1 MSASSFVSPPGTPGG
16 ASSPRPST
24 ETGAPFV
31 EVPLRP
37 RFFQSS
43 AFYPMPVVL
52 LATTNADGTANL
64 APYSLCFPLVG
75 EHGHHLMLVMK
86 PGSKTAANLTRSGR
100 VSVNFIP
107 DRPDYLA
114 NCRVLALPVT
124 SAEKMARSM
133 FALRPSTC
141 GPAADGSVAPPIVSE
156 AIQAFECRLVTSES
170 GDDGEQRYVLE
181 VEAIQMQQL
190 WAEILERG
198 GRGPRLPVDYGFRRT
213 SETWMSRPRVRVS
226 GPRLR
231 PAFEVVVDRPP
242 DLVLADFKAALA
254 RPDVDVVA
262 KVRNDVLQVGMPAP
276 EVTTWSPSMDLRV
289 EGQNG
294 RTVVY
299 GRIGPQPQVW
309 TTFMF
314 FHMMIA
320 MMGIGG
326 LMWGI
331 GSAAAGGSAWPM
343 WIALAAAF
351 LHAFVAGAAFIGQGL
366 GADQT
371 HRLRAFVDDVL
382 EG

>member
-1 MSASSFVSPPGTPGG
+1 
-16 ASSPRPST
+16 
-24 ETGAPFV
+24 
-31 EVPLRP
+31 
-37 RFFQSS
+37 
-43 AFYPMPVVL
+43 MPVVL
-52 LATTNADGTANL
+52 LATTNADGSANL
-64 APYSLCFPLVG
+64 APYSLCFPLVD
-75 EHGHHLMLVMK
+75 EHGHRLMLVMR
-86 PGSKTAANLTRSGR
+86 PGSKTAANLMRSGR

-114 NCRVLALPVT
+114 NCRVLALPVA
-124 SAEKMARSM
+124 SAEKMARSV
-133 FALRPSTC
+133 FSLRPSSR
-141 GPAADGSVAPPIVSE
+141 GPGTDGCVSPPIVSE
-156 AIQAFECRLVTSES
+156 AIQSFECRLVASES
-170 GDDGEQRYVLE
+170 GDDGEQRYILE
-181 VEAIQMQQL
+181 VEAIQMQHV

-231 PAFEVVVDRPP
+231 PVFEVVVDRPP
-242 DLVLADFKAALA
+242 DLVLADFKAALV
-254 RPDVDVVA
+254 RPDVEVVA

-276 EVTTWSPSMDLRV
+276 EVSTWSPSMDLRV
-289 EGQNG
+289 EGRDG
-294 RTVVY
+294 KTVVH

-343 WIALAAAF
+343 WITLVAAF

-382 EG
+382 DG